1 MRTPRMPSNRYTI
14 RFAPTANRNFDR
26 LPAQIRWR
34 VRAAIDRL
42 AFNPRP
48 PGVRK
53 LSGNA
58 ADYRIRVSRYRVLY
72 DINGDEVLVYIVRI
86 GYRREIHRN
95 S

>member
-1 MRTPRMPSNRYTI
+1 MPSNRYTI

-26 LPAQIRWR
+26 LPVQIRWR

-42 AFNPRP
+42 AVNPRP

-53 LSGNA
+53 IRGNLG
-58 ADYRIRVSRYRVLY
+58 DYRIRVGQYRVLY
-72 DINGDEVLVYIVRI
+72 DINDAEILVYIVRI
-86 GYRREIHRN
+86 GHRREVYRN

>member
-1 MRTPRMPSNRYTI
+1 MPSNRYTI
-14 RFAPTANRNFDR
+14 RFAPMANRNFDR

-42 AFNPRP
+42 AVNPRP

-53 LSGNA
+53 LSGNNNEG
-58 ADYRIRVSRYRVLY
+58 DYRIRVGQYRVLY
-72 DINGDEVLVYIVRI
+72 DINDAEILVYIVRI
-86 GYRREIHRN
+86 GHRREVYRN

>member
-1 MRTPRMPSNRYTI
+1 MPSNRYTI

-42 AFNPRP
+42 AANPRP

-58 ADYRIRVSRYRVLY
+58 ADYRIRVGQYRVLY
-72 DINGDEVLVYIVRI
+72 DINDAEILVYIVRI
-86 GYRREIHRN
+86 GHRREVYRN